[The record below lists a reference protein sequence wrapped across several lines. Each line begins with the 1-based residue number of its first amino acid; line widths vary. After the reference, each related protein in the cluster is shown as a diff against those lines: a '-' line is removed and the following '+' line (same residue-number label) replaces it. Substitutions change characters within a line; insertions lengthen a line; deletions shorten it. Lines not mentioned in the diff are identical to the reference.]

1 MRAVCLRW
9 RARLCVC
16 NFPDGLC
23 RQSIKITFLCVVVA
37 GCVVVVGDH
46 YMCSCY
52 RKVQHMS
59 LQQLQHI
66 GSELQQYLTLHWRNV
81 ATQGESEYHTDAHME
96 AHGSV
101 CSVRR
106 SAFETLA
113 LYAVGRR
120 AVLDREIGVVDA
132 TQERKQLASTCGNP
146 LAANESMGR
155 CGQLGR
161 SGGGREHDNGVLMVV
176 LKEVGILRTEV
187 ERLKSERLVRFL
199 VQDVCVCV
207 RACVSAC
214 VRACACVC
222 SCVRLS
228 VCLSV

>member
-1 MRAVCLRW
+1 M
-9 RARLCVC
+9 
-16 NFPDGLC
+16 
-23 RQSIKITFLCVVVA
+23 
-37 GCVVVVGDH
+37 
-46 YMCSCY
+46 
-52 RKVQHMS
+52 
-59 LQQLQHI
+59 
-66 GSELQQYLTLHWRNV
+66 
-81 ATQGESEYHTDAHME
+81 
-96 AHGSV
+96 
-101 CSVRR
+101 
-106 SAFETLA
+106 
-113 LYAVGRR
+113 
-120 AVLDREIGVVDA
+120 LDREIGVVDA

-207 RACVSAC
+207 RACVCVCVRACVSAC